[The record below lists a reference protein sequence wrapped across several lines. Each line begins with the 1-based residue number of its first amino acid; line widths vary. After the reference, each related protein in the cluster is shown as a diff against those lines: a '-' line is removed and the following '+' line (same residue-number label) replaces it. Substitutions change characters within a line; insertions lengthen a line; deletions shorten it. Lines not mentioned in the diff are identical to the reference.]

1 MAKRRRASG
10 PTIGEYQPDPDLE
23 NQMPDSP
30 SDSSSTVEATEP
42 EGDEDYSAY
51 VGAPL
56 DPDYLARISQE
67 ADK

>member
-1 MAKRRRASG
+1 MS
-10 PTIGEYQPDPDLE
+10 
-23 NQMPDSP
+23 DST
-30 SDSSSTVEATEP
+30 SDSSATIEATEP
-42 EGDEDYSAY
+42 EGDEDYSSY